1 MRKKRNPKVNHEE
14 IIRVIIR
21 EMKAH
26 GKMNPIKSHDM
37 CELLEAKG
45 YTIMDVSFR
54 KYIKEIQLHGRLK
67 FIVATERGFYYTTS
81 LAHVRTQIDSLI
93 SREKSIAK
101 VRKSLQSQVNQ
112 LTK

>member
-1 MRKKRNPKVNHEE
+1 MKKKRQSKIDHEA
-14 IIRVIIR
+14 IIKVIIR
-21 EMKAH
+21 EMKVH
-26 GKMNPIKSHDM
+26 GKMNPITSHDM

-45 YTIMDVSFR
+45 YSILDVTFR
-54 KYIKEIQLHGRLK
+54 KYIKEIQFRGMLK

-101 VRKSLQSQVNQ
+101 VRKSLQSQVIS